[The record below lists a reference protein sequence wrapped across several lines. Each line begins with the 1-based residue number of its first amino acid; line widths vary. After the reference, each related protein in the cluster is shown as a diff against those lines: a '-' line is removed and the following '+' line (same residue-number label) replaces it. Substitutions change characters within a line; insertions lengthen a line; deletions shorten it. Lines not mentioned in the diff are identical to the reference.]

1 MTSKGKQAEVT
12 SARIRLDATLQ
23 HLVDRRDD
31 SQDASEGENSAPLT
45 ESTSIKPVL
54 SPKKSNAK
62 PNRKRK
68 RRNDSSDLDNADEQQ
83 TVIMK
88 LFDRSVDLALFP
100 EDTPL
105 YPVCRAWIQNRP
117 HDRSLGTIL
126 GRPLSPKQEEEY
138 MSDGYPNVY
147 EMPLPI
153 KSEDGC
159 LYDLRIPVPLPPPQ
173 EKLDMY
179 MDSKSAPAS
188 EQLLLNHMHR
198 WKEVRNRWHEASIM
212 HEMQYAGSLQ
222 LLKEMFERNVVDGT

>member
-1 MTSKGKQAEVT
+1 MASKGKQAEVT

-23 HLVDRRDD
+23 HLVDRRED
-31 SQDASEGENSAPLT
+31 SQDASEGESSAPQT
-45 ESTSIKPVL
+45 ESASSKPVL
-54 SPKKSNAK
+54 SPKKSSSK

-117 HDRSLGTIL
+117 HDRSLGTIS
-126 GRPLSPKQEEEY
+126 GRPLTPKQEEE
-138 MSDGYPNVY
+138 MSDGYQNIY

-159 LYDLRIPVPLPPPQ
+159 LYDLRIPVPLPPPP

-179 MDSKSAPAS
+179 LDSRSAPPS
-188 EQLLLNHMHR
+188 EQLLLNHMAR
-198 WKEVRNRWHEASIM
+198 WKEVRN
-212 HEMQYAGSLQ
+212 
-222 LLKEMFERNVVDGT
+222 

>member
-1 MTSKGKQAEVT
+1 MSEEEAEVT

-23 HLVDRRDD
+23 HLVDRRED
-31 SQDASEGENSAPLT
+31 SQDTSEGESSAVQV
-45 ESTSIKPVL
+45 ESVGSKTAL
-54 SPKKSNAK
+54 SPKKSVSK

-68 RRNDSSDLDNADEQQ
+68 RRAESSDLDSADEQQ

-126 GRPLSPKQEEEY
+126 GRPISPKQEEEV
-138 MSDGYPNVY
+138 SDGYPNTY
-147 EMPLPI
+147 EMPRPI

-159 LYDLRIPVPLPPPQ
+159 LYDLRVPEPLPQQP
-173 EKLDMY
+173 EKLDLY
-179 MDSKSAPAS
+179 ADPKLAPPS
-188 EQLLLNHMHR
+188 EQLLLNHMAR
-198 WKEVRNRWHEASIM
+198 WKEVRNRWHDASIM
-212 HEMQYAGSLQ
+212 NEMQYAGSLH
-222 LLKEMFERNVVDGT
+222 LLKEMFDRNVVDGT